1 MERDI
6 FDPVTMDIPNKDR
19 DHRASI
25 VHLAIDP
32 DGETMLGVLFKA
44 QGVGPHPTAIILHGF
59 PGHDRNLDIA
69 HALRRG
75 GWNSVIFHYR
85 GAWGSEGI
93 FKFSNMVP
101 DTKAVIEYL
110 IERSSDLNV
119 DPENIVLIGHSM
131 GGWASMMTAVEL
143 HRIKRIVL
151 IAGFDIG
158 VLGDLVLDDP
168 SYMEHAK
175 MMLNE
180 LSTPLRIRSV
190 DDLITE
196 MLNKRAEWKILNH
209 ADDLKDRSILMIG
222 AENDEIAIPALHLC
236 PLEKGLKEA
245 GAEDIEIKMIDSDH
259 SFSDG
264 RIELIRT
271 IWKWLDR

>member
-1 MERDI
+1 
-6 FDPVTMDIPNKDR
+6 MDIPNKDN

-25 VHLAIDP
+25 EHLAIDSSG
-32 DGETMLGVLFKA
+32 DVMLGVLFKA

-75 GWNSVIFHYR
+75 GWNSLIFHYR
-85 GAWGSEGI
+85 GAWGSGGT

-101 DTKAVIEYL
+101 DLKAAIDHLEL
-110 IERSSDLNV
+110 SSDLNV

-131 GGWASMMTAVEL
+131 GGWASMMAAAEL
-143 HRIKRIVL
+143 PRIRRIVL

-158 VLGDLVLDDP
+158 ILGDLVHDDALNL
-168 SYMEHAK
+168 EDVR
-175 MMLNE
+175 MMFHD
-180 LSTPLRIRSV
+180 LSVPLRIGSV

-196 MLNKRAEWKILNH
+196 MLNERAEWKILNH
-209 ADDLKDRSILMIG
+209 VDDLKDRSILMIG
-222 AENDEIAIPALHLC
+222 AENDVIAINALYLD
-236 PLEKGLKEA
+236 PLEKALKEA
-245 GAEDIEIKMIDSDH
+245 GAENIEVKMIDSDH

-271 IWKWLDR
+271 IWNWIDI